1 MQVVYAKELLW
12 PMKIA
17 TTVRR
22 PPLGGRTRLVV
33 CKILRIHWRTSVVK
47 YGVGVS
53 QVKPPNCF
61 RRLEKLALPSIF
73 DTRLSSL
80 MM

>member
-1 MQVVYAKELLW
+1 
-12 PMKIA
+12 
-17 TTVRR
+17 
-22 PPLGGRTRLVV
+22 V

-61 RRLEKLALPSIF
+61 RRLEKLALPSTF
-73 DTRLSSL
+73 DTRKAFIPDDVKLAELSNDSFE
-80 MM
+80 